1 MHKPYLDREAW
12 LIRALEVLLQE
23 GVQGIRVERLARDL
37 EVTKGSFYWHFQ
49 DREDLLKAVL
59 EYWSD
64 AYNDIVLENSEFQ
77 RGDAGIALLSAMKR
91 VRDEGLDRYE
101 LAMRAWA
108 AHDAA
113 ADSVV
118 KKAYTKRM
126 HFVRACFERMG
137 FRGIEAEIRT
147 RLMLCYM
154 SWEPNMYAKESKC
167 KRLQLLELQHALL
180 IQLND

>member
-1 MHKPYLDREAW
+1 MHKPNLDREAW
-12 LIRALEVLLQE
+12 LIRALEVLLHE
-23 GVQGIRVERLARDL
+23 GIHGVRVERLARDL

-64 AYNDIVLENSEFQ
+64 AYNDIVLDNPEFQ
-77 RGDAGIALLSAMKR
+77 QGDAGRALLSAMKR
-91 VRDEGLDRYE
+91 VREEGLDRYE

-113 ADSVV
+113 ANRVV
-118 KKAYTKRM
+118 EKVYAKRTQ
-126 HFVRACFERMG
+126 FIRNCFERIG
-137 FRGIEAEIRT
+137 FRGMEAEIRT

-154 SWEPNMYAKESKC
+154 SSEPSMYAKESRS
-167 KRLQLLELQHALL
+167 KRLRLLELQHALL
-180 IQLND
+180 TQLND